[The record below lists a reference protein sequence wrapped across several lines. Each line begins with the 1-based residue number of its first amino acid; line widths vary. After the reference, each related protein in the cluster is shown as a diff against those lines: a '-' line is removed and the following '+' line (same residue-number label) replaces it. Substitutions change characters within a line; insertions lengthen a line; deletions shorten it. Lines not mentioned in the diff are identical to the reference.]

1 MRLIITPFACAVIIS
16 QLYPSVV
23 TFYFLVILDILRKCY
38 FSSLWHTTGLHN
50 SLRGLAQS
58 VLGDLP
64 SDRQVH
70 YTSLVEALEERFAP
84 PNQMD
89 LYRVQLKERRQKASE
104 TLPELGQVIWRLVN
118 KAYPKAPAEVRE
130 TFSTEH
136 VLDSLVNSEMRI
148 RIKQSRPANLNE
160 AICLA
165 VELDALYKAEKKN
178 EFGRL
183 AV

>member
-1 MRLIITPFACAVIIS
+1 MAAA
-16 QLYPSVV
+16 
-23 TFYFLVILDILRKCY
+23 
-38 FSSLWHTTGLHN
+38 
-50 SLRGLAQS
+50 LRGQLQC

-104 TLPELGQVIWRLVN
+104 TLPELGQAIRRLVN

-130 TFSTEH
+130 TISTEH
-136 VLDSLVNSEMRI
+136 FLDALVNSEMRI
-148 RIKQSRPANLNE
+148 RIKQSRPANLNQ

-165 VELDALYKAEKKN
+165 VELDALFKAEKKN
-178 EFGRL
+178 EFGRAHFRGRGGQL
-183 AV
+183 AQMKRKDPRTTRRIHCLIRSLTICRKT